1 MGRKVV
7 DGMSEAQRPGTQKN
21 AALPQP
27 AAPPATGGVPAAPP
41 PPLRDPHRSSLGR
54 FFAVVVRPQSW
65 LNLLYLGLAF
75 PLGLFYFVFLTVCLS
90 VGISLV
96 IIWVGIFIL
105 GLTAACWW
113 AFAAFERSLADGLLG
128 TRLVP
133 SPQPWRRVE
142 GTWPRIRAHFSSS
155 ATWKDLAFL
164 FVKFPLGVLSFCVVV
179 VLVSTSLGFVGA
191 PFYYR
196 YATSSGAHGV
206 VHHGLYFGV
215 GTVDRLWEA
224 LLLVPLGLLLAVL
237 SFHAFNGLAAMWRAV
252 ARGLLTRD
260 TAPRPAPAAASA
272 GPAFPPTLPSA
283 QPAAPPQEP
292 RAQLAAAWPAYPGC
306 PTQPGVTPSAS
317 GSPAPPSAPVV
328 PPPYGWLYYP
338 QTPYWSQPAPPP
350 ASQPGEDQ
358 PGAVQPGAVQPGAP
372 WPGAPWSGAP
382 WSGAPWSGA
391 PWAQWPPMFGPTQAS
406 PPAAAAGG
414 HDATPSEI
422 PDAAAPNAAVA
433 SSEATAPEAITP
445 KTATDGQPPSQ
456 EEQT

>member
-1 MGRKVV
+1 
-7 DGMSEAQRPGTQKN
+7 MSEAQQPEAGRTPAQAPSGTG
-21 AALPQP
+21 P
-27 AAPPATGGVPAAPP
+27 AVGGVPAFWPSSP
-41 PPLRDPHRSSLGR
+41 RNPRRSPLAR
-54 FFAVVVRPQSW
+54 FFGVVVRPQSW
-65 LNLLYLGLAF
+65 LNLVYLGLAF

-179 VLVSTSLGFVGA
+179 VLVSASLGFVGA

-215 GTVDRLWEA
+215 GTVDRFWEA

-260 TAPRPAPAAASA
+260 TAPRPAPAGASA
-272 GPAFPPTLPSA
+272 GPAAPPTPRSA
-283 QPAAPPQEP
+283 QPATPQQDP
-292 RAQLAAAWPAYPGC
+292 RAQPAAGWPAYPGY
-306 PTQPGVTPSAS
+306 PTQPSVTPSAS
-317 GSPAPPSAPVV
+317 GSPAPPGAPVV

-338 QTPYWSQPAPPP
+338 QSPYWPQSAPPLAP
-350 ASQPGEDQ
+350 RPGEDQ
-358 PGAVQPGAVQPGAP
+358 PSAAQPGAAQPGAAQP
-372 WPGAPWSGAP
+372 SAPWSGAP
-382 WSGAPWSGA
+382 WPGVPWGGA
-391 PWAQWPPMFGPTQAS
+391 PWAQWPPMFGPTQAA
-406 PPAAAAGG
+406 PPAAGGATEPHEAATFETG
-414 HDATPSEI
+414 AT
-422 PDAAAPNAAVA
+422 AAPEPAVA
-433 SSEATAPEAITP
+433 PSEATAPE
-445 KTATDGQPPSQ
+445 TDTEGQPPSQ
-456 EEQT
+456 EEQP